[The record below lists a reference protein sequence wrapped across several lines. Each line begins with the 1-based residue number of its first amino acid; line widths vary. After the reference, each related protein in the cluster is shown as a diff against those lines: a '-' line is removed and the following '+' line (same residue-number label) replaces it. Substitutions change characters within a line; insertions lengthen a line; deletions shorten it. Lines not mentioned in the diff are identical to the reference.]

1 MVTCDEPPLHCHIFL
16 PMNEIYARTQEEQ
29 IYIMDVFAVSSICSG
44 TFYDKKVLTKV
55 FLVITLFL

>member
-1 MVTCDEPPLHCHIFL
+1 
-16 PMNEIYARTQEEQ
+16 MNEIYVPIIRTQEQQ
-29 IYIMDVFAVSSICSG
+29 IYIMDAFAVSSICSG